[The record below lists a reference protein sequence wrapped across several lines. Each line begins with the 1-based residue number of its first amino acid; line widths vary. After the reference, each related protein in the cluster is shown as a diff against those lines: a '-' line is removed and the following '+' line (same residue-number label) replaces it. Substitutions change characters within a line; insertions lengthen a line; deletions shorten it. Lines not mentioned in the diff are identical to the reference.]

1 MTLNQDQV
9 GIIKISQ
16 TLPGRDNLMSDYPNK
31 ARHELVA
38 QALAGRQRVQP
49 GMRLTVEVEDGAKAV
64 ERPEERLSVP

>member
-1 MTLNQDQV
+1 
-9 GIIKISQ
+9 
-16 TLPGRDNLMSDYPNK
+16 MSDYPNK

-49 GMRLTVEVEDGAKAV
+49 GMRLTVEVVDGAKAV